1 MGSAPTH
8 RRFSRNVLAA
18 YATERMREVA
28 SIPGE
33 EGWARYNELQRLY
46 DRFELSKDRR
56 RPPGGTLTRYDG

>member
-1 MGSAPTH
+1 M
-8 RRFSRNVLAA
+8 LAA

-46 DRFELSKDRR
+46 DHFELGKDRR
-56 RPPGGTLTRYDG
+56 RPQGGTLTRYHPK